1 MDQRYRL
8 SEYDRRRQEELQRAN
23 LPAFWIGFFLIVFTV
38 TAVLMTM

>member
-23 LPAFWIGFFLIVFTV
+23 APFFWIGFFLIAITV
-38 TAVLMTM
+38 TAVLMMT

>member
-23 LPAFWIGFFLIVFTV
+23 LPLFWIGFFLLVAVFFV
-38 TAVLMTM
+38 VVLVM

>member
-23 LPAFWIGFFLIVFTV
+23 LPAFWIGFFLIV
-38 TAVLMTM
+38 AVLVAVLVM

>member
-23 LPAFWIGFFLIVFTV
+23 LPFFWIGFFLLV
-38 TAVLMTM
+38 AVLLAVLVM